1 MKKSFSFIGPLAL
14 ILTTGTAFAQTTG
27 PTGKPIK
34 MGVVDMQRISQ
45 ESLLGKS
52 YATKMDQLESEIRS
66 ELTKRQNQI
75 AQIDAS
81 IKALQDELQKQSAIL
96 SADAVEKKQQEIVK
110 KNRDRQ
116 ALAEDSQADIQRM
129 QQAAQAKAQEFQVE
143 FNTKIQP
150 ILQVVGKEKGLD
162 FILDR
167 ATIVLVNT
175 ELDITRDVI
184 VKADDTEKAARP
196 AAPAPKPA
204 ETKPA
209 AAPAP
214 KPAETKP
221 SAAPAAPGAAAP
233 TVPAPAAPPAPKPT
247 PTPFL

>member
-1 MKKSFSFIGPLAL
+1 MKKLFVFVGALAL
-14 ILTTGTAFAQTTG
+14 FLATSSAFAQALG
-27 PTGKPIK
+27 PTGKPTK
-34 MGVVDMQRISQ
+34 LGVVDMQRISQ

-52 YATKMDQLESEIRS
+52 YATRMDQLESEIRS

-75 AQIDAS
+75 AQLDAA
-81 IKALQDELQKQSAIL
+81 IKLLQDDLQKQSAIL
-96 SADAVEKKQQEIVK
+96 SADAVEKKQQEVVK

-129 QQAAQAKAQEFQVE
+129 QQAAQQKAQEFQAE

-150 ILQVVGKEKGLD
+150 ILQAVGKEKGLD

-196 AAPAPKPA
+196 AAPAGAAP
-204 ETKPA
+204 KPA
-209 AAPAP
+209 AATPAP
-214 KPAETKP
+214 
-221 SAAPAAPGAAAP
+221 SA
-233 TVPAPAAPPAPKPT
+233 PAPAPAAPKPT
-247 PTPFL
+247 PTPRS

>member
-1 MKKSFSFIGPLAL
+1 MKKLFAFIGPLAL
-14 ILTTGTAFAQTTG
+14 ILAAVSASAQTTG
-27 PTGKPIK
+27 PTGKPVK

-75 AQIDAS
+75 AQIDAA
-81 IKALQDELQKQSAIL
+81 IKALQEELQKQSAIL
-96 SADAVEKKQQEIVK
+96 SPDAVEKKQQEIVK

-116 ALAEDSQADIQRM
+116 ATTEDSQADIQRM
-129 QQAAQAKAQEFQVE
+129 QQAAQQKAQEFQVE

-150 ILQVVGKEKGLD
+150 ILQAVGKEKGLD

-167 ATIVLVNT
+167 ATIVLINA

-196 AAPAPKPA
+196 AAAAPKPAGAAPATAAPKPA

-209 AAPAP
+209 TTPAP
-214 KPAETKP
+214 PAAT
-221 SAAPAAPGAAAP
+221 APAAPKP
-233 TVPAPAAPPAPKPT
+233 SPSPAQ
-247 PTPFL
+247 

>member
-1 MKKSFSFIGPLAL
+1 MKKLLAYVGPLAL
-14 ILTTGTAFAQTTG
+14 LFATSPAFAQTLG
-27 PTGKPIK
+27 PTGKPTK

-45 ESLLGKS
+45 ESLLGKG
-52 YATKMDQLESEIRS
+52 YATRMDQLESEIRS

-75 AQIDAS
+75 AQIDAA

-96 SADAVEKKQQEIVK
+96 SPDAVEKKQQEIVK

-150 ILQVVGKEKGLD
+150 ILQAVGKEKGLD
-162 FILDR
+162 FVLDR
-167 ATIVLVNT
+167 ATIVLINT

-196 AAPAPKPA
+196 AAPAAAPKPAAPKPA

-209 AAPAP
+209 DTTAP
-214 KPAETKP
+214 
-221 SAAPAAPGAAAP
+221 
-233 TVPAPAAPPAPKPT
+233 PAPATPAAPKPT
-247 PTPFL
+247 PTPFQ

>member
-1 MKKSFSFIGPLAL
+1 MKKSFLSMGAL
-14 ILTTGTAFAQTTG
+14 TLLCATSSAFAQTAG
-27 PTGKPIK
+27 PTGKPTK

-75 AQIDAS
+75 AQIDAA
-81 IKALQDELQKQSAIL
+81 IKALQEELQKQSAIL
-96 SADAVEKKQQEIVK
+96 SPDAVEKKQQEIVK

-116 ALAEDSQADIQRM
+116 ATTEDSQADIQHM

-150 ILQVVGKEKGLD
+150 ILQAVGKEKGLD

-167 ATIVLVNT
+167 ATIVLINP

-184 VKADDTEKAARP
+184 VKADDAEKAAKG
-196 AAPAPKPA
+196 AAAGAAAKPSG
-204 ETKPA
+204 PA
-209 AAPAP
+209 AAKPAP
-214 KPAETKP
+214 
-221 SAAPAAPGAAAP
+221 
-233 TVPAPAAPPAPKPT
+233 VPANKP
-247 PTPFL
+247 

>member
-1 MKKSFSFIGPLAL
+1 MKKLFAFIGPLAL
-14 ILTTGTAFAQTTG
+14 MLAAGSALAQTAS
-27 PTGKPIK
+27 PAGKTIK

-75 AQIDAS
+75 AQIDTA
-81 IKALQDELQKQSAIL
+81 IKGLQDELQKQSSIL
-96 SADAVEKKQQEIVK
+96 SPDAVEKKQQEIVK

-129 QQAAQAKAQEFQVE
+129 QQSAQAKAQEFQVE

-150 ILQVVGKEKGLD
+150 ILQAVGKEKGLD

-167 ATIVLVNT
+167 ATIVLINT

-196 AAPAPKPA
+196 AAAAPKPA
-204 ETKPA
+204 G

-214 KPAETKP
+214 
-221 SAAPAAPGAAAP
+221 AASS
-233 TVPAPAAPPAPKPT
+233 PAPAAPAPAAPKPS
-247 PTPFL
+247 PTPFQ

>member
-1 MKKSFSFIGPLAL
+1 MKKLFVFAGPLAL
-14 ILTTGTAFAQTTG
+14 LCVSNFASAQTLG
-27 PTGKPIK
+27 PTGKPTK

-45 ESLLGKS
+45 ESLLGKG
-52 YATKMDQLESEIRS
+52 YATRMDQLESEIRS

-75 AQIDAS
+75 AQVDAAV
-81 IKALQDELQKQSAIL
+81 KVLQDELQKQGAIL
-96 SADAVEKKQQEIVK
+96 SPDAVEKKQQEIVK

-129 QQAAQAKAQEFQVE
+129 QQAAQQKAQEYQVE

-150 ILQVVGKEKGLD
+150 ILQAVGKEKGLD

-167 ATIVLVNT
+167 ATIVLINT

-196 AAPAPKPA
+196 AAPAAPKPA

-209 AAPAP
+209 ATTPTPATAPA
-214 KPAETKP
+214 
-221 SAAPAAPGAAAP
+221 G
-233 TVPAPAAPPAPKPT
+233 PAAPPAPKPT
-247 PTPFL
+247 PTPFQ

>member
-1 MKKSFSFIGPLAL
+1 MKKLFAFIGPLAL
-14 ILTTGTAFAQTTG
+14 VLATSPAFAQAVG
-27 PTGKPIK
+27 PTGKTIK

-45 ESLLGKS
+45 ESLLGKG
-52 YATKMDQLESEIRS
+52 YATRMDQLESEIRS

-75 AQIDAS
+75 AQLDTS
-81 IKALQDELQKQSAIL
+81 IKGLQDELQKQSAIL
-96 SADAVEKKQQEIVK
+96 SPDAVEKKQQEIVK

-129 QQAAQAKAQEFQVE
+129 QQAAQQKAQEFQVE

-150 ILQVVGKEKGLD
+150 VLQAVGKEKGLD
-162 FILDR
+162 FVLDR
-167 ATIVLVNT
+167 ATIVLINT

-204 ETKPA
+204 EARPPA
-209 AAPAP
+209 AAP
-214 KPAETKP
+214 KPAESKP
-221 SAAPAAPGAAAP
+221 ATTTPSAPAAPS
-233 TVPAPAAPPAPKPT
+233 PAAPKPSPT
-247 PTPFL
+247 PLP

>member
-1 MKKSFSFIGPLAL
+1 MKKLFAFIGPLAL
-14 ILTTGTAFAQTTG
+14 ILVAGSAFAQAVG

-34 MGVVDMQRISQ
+34 MGVIDMQRISQ

-52 YATKMDQLESEIRS
+52 YATRMDQLESEIRS

-129 QQAAQAKAQEFQVE
+129 QQAAQQKAQEFQVE

-150 ILQVVGKEKGLD
+150 VLQAVGKEKGLD

-167 ATIVLVNT
+167 ATIVLING

-184 VKADDTEKAARP
+184 VKADDAEKAARP
-196 AAPAPKPA
+196 AAPAGA
-204 ETKPA
+204 
-209 AAPAP
+209 AP
-214 KPAETKP
+214 KPAAPASSTP
-221 SAAPAAPGAAAP
+221 AAPAAPKP
-233 TVPAPAAPPAPKPT
+233 SPT
-247 PTPFL
+247 PNL

>member
-1 MKKSFSFIGPLAL
+1 MKKLFVYVGSAAL
-14 ILTTGTAFAQTTG
+14 ICAASSAFAQTVG
-27 PTGKPIK
+27 PTGKPTR

-81 IKALQDELQKQSAIL
+81 IKTLQDELQKQSAIL
-96 SADAVEKKQQEIVK
+96 SPDAVEKKQQEIVK

-129 QQAAQAKAQEFQVE
+129 QQAAQQKAQEFQVD
-143 FNTKIQP
+143 FNTKVQP
-150 ILQVVGKEKGLD
+150 ILQAVGKEKGLD

-167 ATIVLVNT
+167 ATIVLINT

-184 VKADDTEKAARP
+184 VKADDLEKAARP
-196 AAPAPKPA
+196 AAPAPKPTEA
-204 ETKPA
+204 KPTDAKPVPA
-209 AAPAP
+209 AATP
-214 KPAETKP
+214 KPAEAK
-221 SAAPAAPGAAAP
+221 PAAP
-233 TVPAPAAPPAPKPT
+233 APPAPKPS
-247 PTPFL
+247 PTPFQ

>member
-1 MKKSFSFIGPLAL
+1 MKKLFAFVGLLAL
-14 ILTTGTAFAQTTG
+14 VLSAGSAVAQTVG
-27 PTGKPIK
+27 PTGKPTK

-75 AQIDAS
+75 AQIDTS

-96 SADAVEKKQQEIVK
+96 SPDAVEKKQQEIVK

-129 QQAAQAKAQEFQVE
+129 QQAAQQKAQEFQVE

-150 ILQVVGKEKGLD
+150 ILQAVGKEKGLD

-167 ATIVLVNT
+167 ATIVLINT

-196 AAPAPKPA
+196 AAAAPKPA

-209 AAPAP
+209 AAA
-214 KPAETKP
+214 
-221 SAAPAAPGAAAP
+221 
-233 TVPAPAAPPAPKPT
+233 PAPAAPAPAAPAAPKPT
-247 PTPFL
+247 PTPFQ

>member
-1 MKKSFSFIGPLAL
+1 MKKLFVFVGSAAL
-14 ILTTGTAFAQTTG
+14 LCASSSAFAQAQG
-27 PTGKPIK
+27 PTGKPTK

-52 YATKMDQLESEIRS
+52 YATRMDQLESEIRS

-75 AQIDAS
+75 AQLDTS

-129 QQAAQAKAQEFQVE
+129 QQSAQQKAQEFQVE

-150 ILQVVGKEKGLD
+150 ILQAVGKEKGLD

-167 ATIVLVNT
+167 ATIVLINA

-196 AAPAPKPA
+196 AAPAG
-204 ETKPA
+204 
-209 AAPAP
+209 AAP
-214 KPAETKP
+214 K
-221 SAAPAAPGAAAP
+221 
-233 TVPAPAAPPAPKPT
+233 PAAPPASAPAATPAPKPS
-247 PTPFL
+247 PTPLQ

>member
-1 MKKSFSFIGPLAL
+1 MKKLFAFIGPLAL
-14 ILTTGTAFAQTTG
+14 ILFTGAAFAQTTG
-27 PTGKPIK
+27 PAGKPIK

-52 YATKMDQLESEIRS
+52 YATRMDQLESEIRS

-75 AQIDAS
+75 AQIDTA
-81 IKALQDELQKQSAIL
+81 IKGLQDELQKQSAIL
-96 SADAVEKKQQEIVK
+96 SPDAIEKKQQEIVK

-150 ILQVVGKEKGLD
+150 ILQAVGKDKGLD

-167 ATIVLVNT
+167 ATIVLINS
-175 ELDITRDVI
+175 ELDITREVI

-196 AAPAPKPA
+196 AAAAPKPGAAAPAAAAPKPA

-209 AAPAP
+209 TPTP
-214 KPAETKP
+214 
-221 SAAPAAPGAAAP
+221 AAPAAP
-233 TVPAPAAPPAPKPT
+233 APADAKPS
-247 PTPFL
+247 PTPFQ

>member
-1 MKKSFSFIGPLAL
+1 MKKLFAFIGPLAL
-14 ILTTGTAFAQTTG
+14 MLAAGSALAQTAS
-27 PTGKPIK
+27 PAGKPVK

-75 AQIDAS
+75 AQIDTA
-81 IKALQDELQKQSAIL
+81 IKALQDELQKQSSIL
-96 SADAVEKKQQEIVK
+96 SPDAVEKKQQEIVK

-129 QQAAQAKAQEFQVE
+129 QQSAQAKAQEFQVE

-150 ILQVVGKEKGLD
+150 ILQAVGKEKALD

-167 ATIVLVNT
+167 ATIVLINA

-196 AAPAPKPA
+196 AAAAPKPA
-204 ETKPA
+204 G

-214 KPAETKP
+214 
-221 SAAPAAPGAAAP
+221 AAS
-233 TVPAPAAPPAPKPT
+233 
-247 PTPFL
+247 

>member
-1 MKKSFSFIGPLAL
+1 MKKLFVSIGPLAL
-14 ILTTGTAFAQTTG
+14 MLAAGSALAQTG
-27 PTGKPIK
+27 PTGKPTK

-52 YATKMDQLESEIRS
+52 YATRMDQLESEIRS

-81 IKALQDELQKQSAIL
+81 IKTLQDELQKQSAIL
-96 SADAVEKKQQEIVK
+96 SADAVEKKQQDIVK

-116 ALAEDSQADIQRM
+116 ALTEDSQADIQRM
-129 QQAAQAKAQEFQVE
+129 QQAAQQKAQEFQVE

-150 ILQVVGKEKGLD
+150 ILQAVGKEKGLD

-167 ATIVLVNT
+167 ATIVLINT

-196 AAPAPKPA
+196 AAAAPAAAKPAEAKPAPAGTAPAAGGAVKPA

-209 AAPAP
+209 AAG
-214 KPAETKP
+214 
-221 SAAPAAPGAAAP
+221 AAPA
-233 TVPAPAAPPAPKPT
+233 PAAPKPT
-247 PTPFL
+247 PTPLQ